1 MQNAGGE
8 WLAIPWA
15 KSAER
20 ADLDSLFGVTGIPC
34 LVIVDEHGRVINKNA
49 RGLVDS
55 DPTGECFP
63 WAPPLVGNLAQ
74 PEGLNETPSI
84 CVLMETTPAEQQKAT
99 IIQMERVSERYAAAA
114 KSK

>member
-55 DPTGECFP
+55 DPTGESFP
-63 WAPPLVGNLAQ
+63 WAPPAVGNLAQ
-74 PEGLNETPSI
+74 PEGLNEMPSI
-84 CVLMETTPAEQQKAT
+84 CVFMEAVPPEEQKGIASQIEQVA
-99 IIQMERVSERYAAAA
+99 ERYA
-114 KSK
+114 